1 MSPRSASLRL
11 ILNEELPPDIRAKL
25 NNDAM
30 MQNRTLNDTAA
41 LILAQRLGSQ
51 APLSPAPYRPGA
63 DRFKLMVAEP
73 LHRKIRME
81 AARRQ
86 GTIRGTV
93 LSILA
98 EHYELEPIPSTRRPR
113 RRTP

>member
-1 MSPRSASLRL
+1 M
-11 ILNEELPPDIRAKL
+11 ILNEEIPQDIRAKL
-25 NNDAM
+25 NEDAL
-30 MQNRTLNDTAA
+30 MQNRTLNDTASV
-41 LILAQRLGSQ
+41 ILAERLGTKVS
-51 APLSPAPYRPGA
+51 LSPAPYRPGA
-63 DRFKLMVAEP
+63 ERFKLLVPET

-98 EHYELEPIPSTRRPR
+98 EHYELEPVSSTRRPR

>member
-1 MSPRSASLRL
+1 
-11 ILNEELPPDIRAKL
+11 
-25 NNDAM
+25 

-41 LILAQRLGSQ
+41 LIVAARLKGRV
-51 APLSPAPYRPGA
+51 PLSPAPYRPGA
-63 DRFKLMVAEP
+63 DRFKLMVPEQ

-81 AARRQ
+81 AARRH

-98 EHYELEPIPSTRRPR
+98 EHFELEPISSTRRPR